1 MKRWYQLRCPRRPV
15 GTHTHRSARQN
26 DHLVT
31 LSKLHHHK
39 ADRRLTHPEVC
50 FVQTQIRML
59 YRQHRGLGSIA
70 GKYRTTNDAFTD
82 NAAALES
89 FSNRVG
95 HVKLG

>member
-1 MKRWYQLRCPRRPV
+1 
-15 GTHTHRSARQN
+15 
-26 DHLVT
+26 
-31 LSKLHHHK
+31 
-39 ADRRLTHPEVC
+39 
-50 FVQTQIRML
+50 ML